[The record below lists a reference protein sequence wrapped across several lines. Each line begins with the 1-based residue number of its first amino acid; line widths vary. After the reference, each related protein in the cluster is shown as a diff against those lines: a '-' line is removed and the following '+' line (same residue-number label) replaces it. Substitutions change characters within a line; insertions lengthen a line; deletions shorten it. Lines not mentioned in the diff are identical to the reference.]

1 MPPEIGST
9 APATIMQGDTLRW
22 RFASR
27 DATPITATLA
37 VRVSSPTQ
45 TVEVTGTPDAD
56 GWLVTVSAEQ
66 TKRLGAGLLK
76 YLVRATYAGGIVQ
89 TLDAG
94 TITAVGVT
102 DLGTGASTA
111 SHAARMVAKYEALL
125 EQVDNLSEYSVG
137 ERTAKRHGPEVLEK
151 SLRYWK
157 RELAKEQNGG
167 RLPPVVMR
175 FPPLVGIDTASTGGV
190 V

>member
-22 RFASR
+22 RFTSR
-27 DATPITATLA
+27 DATPATATLV

-45 TVEVTGTPDAD
+45 TVEVPGTPDAD

-66 TKRLGAGLLK
+66 MKRLGAGLLR

-89 TLDAG
+89 TLASG

-111 SHAARMVAKYEALL
+111 SHAARMVAKSRRCWSRSTTCRNTA
-125 EQVDNLSEYSVG
+125 SGSAPRSGTAPKCWKSRCATGSVSWRKS
-137 ERTAKRHGPEVLEK
+137 RTA
-151 SLRYWK
+151 
-157 RELAKEQNGG
+157 GG
-167 RLPPVVMR
+167 CRR
-175 FPPLVGIDTASTGGV
+175 S
-190 V
+190 

>member
-27 DATPITATLA
+27 DATPATATLV

-76 YLVRATYAGGIVQ
+76 YLVRATYAGGIVS
-89 TLDAG
+89 TLSAG
-94 TITAVGVT
+94 TITSVRVA
-102 DLGTGASTA
+102 DLGSGGTQTFN
-111 SHAARMVAKYEALL
+111 ARRVALL
-125 EQVDNLSEYSVG
+125 EAQYEKLASDSLDEYSIG
-137 ERTAKRHGPEVLEK
+137 ERTAKRRSLKEVGQQLALARSALEM
-151 SLRYWK
+151 
-157 RELAKEQNGG
+157 ETTGG
-167 RLPPVVMR
+167 RLPATAVR
-175 FPPLVGIDTASTGGV
+175 FADAS
-190 V
+190 